1 MPKDGGNR
9 RRVAWQPLGIVQ
21 SKQLSGAK
29 LAMGSVEDARW
40 DGLLKDQV
48 KITKFDCRDD
58 ISSSASIRC
67 RCTFSGNRF
76 ACRPARHEASKRV
89 SS

>member
-29 LAMGSVEDARW
+29 LTMGSVEDARW

-48 KITKFDCRDD
+48 KIRNSIAAMIYPLPLPFVAGVPFREIASRAGPHGTKR
-58 ISSSASIRC
+58 R
-67 RCTFSGNRF
+67 RG
-76 ACRPARHEASKRV
+76 
-89 SS
+89 